1 MAAAPHFDMPGQGG
15 AMYGPALGGAALSV
29 FNNGGKIKAVFIL
42 SPPLTVA
49 GFKLIIGVSAENN
62 SSAHGGLPNEV
73 GGISWSASSV
83 TAKYDVRPKGVSI
96 TASVPNAADE
106 PIVSRFDTDPGNTPF
121 NIDFAPVAR
130 SLLKSSYPT
139 SSGSDLG
146 LQLNFSCDSPGKLRV
161 NLAVAAARY
170 LRRPLAG
177 DTEDR
182 SLKGAIESVN
192 FPIPENLKPAG
203 LSFTIDGNYGPA
215 RLVLAADN
223 TLENPR
229 HGFHVA
235 NSTRLAR
242 RMSLTN
248 VESRLPLARVA
259 LFGRA
264 SEEGELLVSLHNGD
278 EIRIGSPIGEPVSI
292 PLLPASQPSWHR
304 AGFPADKMLPPHPDA
319 VWVVAQVTRGV
330 FWWHADMDDP
340 NATQRSNDGGASWT
354 LLPAK
359 PLLQLAV
366 VEVDDQGNP
375 RPLQPLSLT
384 WADGVLNT
392 DIVGVTGQAQQ
403 LPAQFRRYWV
413 AQESV
418 HQSFLNRVSELG
430 GLLKLGFHCRRDV
443 ELSLSNVVLVYN
455 PWEAGET

>member
-1 MAAAPHFDMPGQGG
+1 
-15 AMYGPALGGAALSV
+15 
-29 FNNGGKIKAVFIL
+29 
-42 SPPLTVA
+42 
-49 GFKLIIGVSAENN
+49 
-62 SSAHGGLPNEV
+62 
-73 GGISWSASSV
+73 
-83 TAKYDVRPKGVSI
+83 
-96 TASVPNAADE
+96 
-106 PIVSRFDTDPGNTPF
+106 
-121 NIDFAPVAR
+121 VAR